1 MKRNEFLSL
10 IPGVL
15 PSLHLHSPRAGSWR
29 ARSWRVDEEMI
40 IPPYLKPG
48 DTIALT
54 SPAGYIR
61 EEEILPAKQV
71 LESWG
76 YRLRNGDTI
85 GRRSNTFGGTDE
97 ERYRDLQALLDDRSV
112 QAIMCARGGYG
123 VNRILD
129 RLDLTNFRKHPK
141 WIIGFSDIT
150 ALHLHLLR
158 HCRTASIHSKMCNSF
173 PKDPGSA
180 EPIVQQTILSI
191 RNALN
196 GSVLSYQSLPDA
208 ANRKGSAEGILTGGN
223 LSIIISMMGTP
234 SEIDTKDRILF
245 LEEVGVYLY
254 SLDRMMSTLKRAGK
268 LEALK
273 GLVIGGF
280 NRIKPDEPGE
290 EFGMTV
296 QEIVMDKVSGY
307 RYPVCFGFPVGHQKD
322 NFALRHGM
330 VHQLEVRDQGTVL
343 VSH

>member
-10 IPGVL
+10 IPGLL
-15 PSLHLHSPRAGSWR
+15 PSLHSPRAGSPRAGSWR
-29 ARSWRVDEEMI
+29 ADNI
-40 IPPYLKPG
+40 IVPPFLKPG

-61 EEEILPAKQV
+61 TEEIQPAASV

-76 YRLRNGDTI
+76 YRLRIGDTI
-85 GRRSNTFGGTDE
+85 GRRSHTFGGTDE
-97 ERYRDLQALLDDRSV
+97 ERRRDLQALLDDRNV
-112 QAIMCARGGYG
+112 HAILCARGGYG

-129 RLDLTNFRKHPK
+129 GLDLSAFRKHPK
-141 WIIGFSDIT
+141 WVIGFSDIT

-158 HCRTASIHSKMCNSF
+158 QCGTASIHSKMCNSF
-173 PKDPGSA
+173 PKQFASA
-180 EPIVQQTILSI
+180 EPLVRDTILSI

-196 GSVLSYQSLPDA
+196 GSVLSYQSPPDA
-208 ANRKGSAEGILTGGN
+208 GNRKGSAEGILTGGN
-223 LSIIISMMGTP
+223 LSILISMMGTP
-234 SEIDTKDRILF
+234 SEMETADRILF
-245 LEEVGVYLY
+245 LEEVGEYLY
-254 SLDRMMSTLKRAGK
+254 SLDRMMTTLKRAGK
-268 LEALK
+268 LDALK

-280 NRIKPDEPGE
+280 NRIKADDTGE

-296 QEIVMDKVSGY
+296 QQIVLDKVAGY

-330 VHQLEVRDQGTVL
+330 LHQLEVTDQGALL